1 MSERNTKS
9 NPHEL
14 EAIALDEPQPVD
26 DLADLDVG
34 DRVLI
39 DERRRPL
46 TVVELGTRVKGDEET
61 NKEVRVPMVR
71 LEGHWPG
78 AIKIDLTH
86 QLDRTPVLQDDGSYQ
101 QRLDVNDAIVDME
114 LGRKKDVRR
123 THVVG
128 AAGRAAGNGQEVS
141 A

>member
-1 MSERNTKS
+1 MSDH

-14 EAIALDEPQPVD
+14 EAIGLDEPQPIN

-46 TVVELGTRVKGDEET
+46 TVVELGTRVKGD
-61 NKEVRVPMVR
+61 NRIGKEVRVPMVR

-78 AIKIDLTH
+78 AREVILTH
-86 QLDRTPVLQDDGSYQ
+86 QLDRTPFYDEDDQ
-101 QRLDVNDAIVDME
+101 VRQRLGVNDAIVDMD
-114 LGRKKDVRR
+114 LGREHDVRR

-128 AAGRAAGNGQEVS
+128 AVGRASLDGGEEVT